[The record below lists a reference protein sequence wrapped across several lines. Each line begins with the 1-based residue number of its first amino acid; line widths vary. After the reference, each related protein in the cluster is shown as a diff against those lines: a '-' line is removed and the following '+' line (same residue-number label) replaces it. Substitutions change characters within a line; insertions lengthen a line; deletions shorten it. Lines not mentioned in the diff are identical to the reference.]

1 MMIWISP
8 LLAAIILG
16 VIIVGVLGLTFTSK
30 KARTIY
36 LRNQEALGA
45 VNGGIE
51 ELISGKQIIQS
62 FGLEK
67 VSTDHMTDLNT
78 RLFTRERQSGFMG
91 QLIMP
96 LVNFINQIATSS
108 LPSKAVSSCCAA
120 ISPLVTSKP
129 FSST

>member
-1 MMIWISP
+1 M
-8 LLAAIILG
+8 
-16 VIIVGVLGLTFTSK
+16 
-30 KARTIY
+30 
-36 LRNQEALGA
+36 
-45 VNGGIE
+45 NGGIE

-96 LVNFINQIATSS
+96 LVNFINQIGYVLVAIQGGLFVLRGYITLGDIQAFFPLRNTSIRPDFAQF
-108 LPSKAVSSCCAA
+108 LHLNP
-120 ISPLVTSKP
+120 ISRNTRRLRSYLRD
-129 FSST
+129 SGRSDGG